1 MDKHTIHRKSCIV
14 CEKELLGAI
23 SNELAQEFMEPP
35 WDATF
40 WRGCGNFGS
49 TVLDSMGEYELELYI
64 CDDCLTE
71 KMALTVRIEGKKFGA
86 TLTESELQSIM
97 GPEQEESSV

>member
-1 MDKHTIHRKSCIV
+1 MSEKTYRRFCFC
-14 CEKELLGAI
+14 CEKTLVGAMNRELDQRL
-23 SNELAQEFMEPP
+23 EEPVD
-35 WDATF
+35 DASYWTS
-40 WRGCGNFGS
+40 CGNFGS

-64 CDDCLTE
+64 CDECLTK

-97 GPEQEESSV
+97 GPEQEESSI